1 MHKNIAAV
9 LDVGSSKLNLLVG
22 ERGLNKTFIIKSS
35 AEANYSGFS
44 QSAFFDPQDVVDA
57 IVSVVGKAEAGL
69 RSKID
74 VLYVGVPGEFVTS
87 YCKYFNISLL
97 KKKKINAEDVAKL
110 YDTAFSAKTQKYK
123 LIARSA
129 VNYVLSGGR
138 KVSDPIGQTSDSL
151 GGLLTF
157 YLGDMSFL
165 KIFEKTL
172 KELGVKN
179 VEYFPTALAEVLY
192 LFDGY
197 ERDKGG
203 ILLDVGYLT
212 STLSYFSG
220 NGILYQSSFSQGG
233 GFITARLHKDFKLPF
248 SVAEKLKRM
257 VNISYNPYEDAC
269 YEVEDG
275 YKVYSESVSKVNTA
289 VRDELY
295 PLAEKISQC
304 LEEGVIGHNSSTV
317 VYLTG
322 GGISYIRG
330 AKEFLSTR
338 LGANVQIVVPSL
350 PIYDKPINSSVF
362 SLMDVA
368 LKNIKH

>member
-1 MHKNIAAV
+1 MNKNMAAV
-9 LDVGSSKLNLLVG
+9 LDVGSSRLNLIVG

-35 AEANYSGFS
+35 AEAPYSGFS
-44 QSAFFDPQDVVDA
+44 QSAFFDPQDVVHA
-57 IVSVVGKAEAGL
+57 IATVVEKAEAGL

-74 VLYVGVPGEFVTS
+74 VLYVGVPGEFVES

-97 KKKKINAEDVAKL
+97 KKKKITDEDIAKL

-129 VNYVLSGGR
+129 INYVLSGGR
-138 KVSDPIGQTSDSL
+138 RVCDPKGQTSDTL

-157 YLGDMSFL
+157 YLGDINFL

-172 KELGVKN
+172 KELGIKRI
-179 VEYFPTALAEVLY
+179 EYFPTALAEVLY

-220 NGILYQSSFSQGG
+220 NGILYQKSFSQGG
-233 GFITARLHKDFKLPF
+233 GFITAKLHQEFKLPF
-248 SVAEKLKRM
+248 HSAEKFKRM

-275 YKVYSESVSKVNTA
+275 FKIYSESVSKVNTT
-289 VRDELY
+289 VRDVLY
-295 PLAEKISQC
+295 PLAEKIAQC
-304 LEEGVIGHNSSTV
+304 LEEGVIGSSTNTT

-330 AKEFLSTR
+330 AKEFLATR
-338 LGANVQIVVPSL
+338 LGANVQIVVPNL
-350 PIYDKPINSSVF
+350 PIYDKPINSSAF

-368 LKNIKH
+368 LKNIKC